1 MASKS
6 SNKARKRTEE
16 KLDWEALETAPN
28 VEGMLSYLRTPS
40 PTVVPFPVRGNSDD
54 GAPATQYEQPLPTES
69 LGSDS
74 HPSDSLQHESNARLQ
89 TQSPS
94 STPQATSESPP
105 RKPLG
110 SESLPSGLPSPAPIN
125 QPLPRVTPTTEVPGF
140 GKRRYHRCVFVQ
152 EAHTPGEQAVLS
164 GLYRLG
170 KNPRFGHA
178 LPDGSMRVCV
188 SLVELG
194 RQIAMHET
202 NVRVNVRNLINKL
215 AIEQVRAED
224 KKHQSAR
231 EYRVYTFKQILERR
245 RAAGLEWV
253 VKGRGVQFVSVEE
266 VLKSL
271 PSDSLPSDCI
281 FYNETLGSEAPGGVG
296 SESLETLG
304 SETLGP
310 IYIGKNLGISTTNNN
325 ATTVVDRRLIDLL
338 RSGSINPDDEIL
350 QRMVQTC
357 RTTAEQATGVPA
369 THEEIL
375 HFVEQKLRAIHRMP
389 NVRNPLA
396 LLSTIVP
403 KCFEGESFKAYREAE
418 QRRRIVQEAEIYK
431 HEQEFAALLD
441 AHRRILADPQASD
454 DDKTLAKKILGME

>member
-6 SNKARKRTEE
+6 SNKARKRTED

-40 PTVVPFPVRGNSDD
+40 PMVVPFPARANSDD
-54 GAPATQYEQPLPTES
+54 VVSNVDASLPSES
-69 LGSDS
+69 LGSVVQGS
-74 HPSDSLQHESNARLQ
+74 SSVP
-89 TQSPS
+89 QSPVEFPDKPNPDDS
-94 STPQATSESPP
+94 SQIMSNLLP

-110 SESLPSGLPSPAPIN
+110 SELLPSQRPGPPHTD
-125 QPLPRVTPTTEVPGF
+125 QPLPRLTSTTDVPGF

-170 KNPRFGHA
+170 KNPRFGHV

-215 AIEQVRAED
+215 AIEQVRAEN
-224 KKHQSAR
+224 KKQQSAR

-253 VKGRGVQFVSVEE
+253 VKGRGVQFVSTAD
-266 VLKSL
+266 VLKALPSASL
-271 PSDSLPSDCI
+271 PSDYLFD
-281 FYNETLGSEAPGGVG
+281 NETLASEAQGRLDG
-296 SESLETLG
+296 ESLESRG

-310 IYIGKNLGISTTNNN
+310 FYIGNTLGISATNT
-325 ATTVVDRRLIDLL
+325 ASTVVDRRLIDLL
-338 RSGSINPDDEIL
+338 RSNNIHPDDEIL
-350 QRMVQTC
+350 QRMIQTC
-357 RTTAEQATGVPA
+357 RTTAEQETGTTAT
-369 THEEIL
+369 TDEIL
-375 HFVEQKLRAIHRMP
+375 YFVEQKLRAIQRMS
-389 NVRNPLA
+389 NVRNAMA

-403 KCFEGESFKAYREAE
+403 KCFEGVSFRAYRETE
-418 QRRRIVQEAEIYK
+418 QRRQALQEAEAYK
-431 HEQEFAALLD
+431 QQEEFAALLE
-441 AHRRILADPQASD
+441 AQKRILDDPQASH
-454 DDKTLAKKILGME
+454 DDKTLAKKILGLE